1 MEKRKQ
7 EYGPGPVG
15 IPSAVFSLEN
25 GSLASSSVGDYN
37 WEVILHYIYGYL
49 KWVTV
54 KSKVYVKSYRPVRK
68 YVVK

>member
-37 WEVILHYIYGYL
+37 WEVILHYIWLFKMGDC
-49 KWVTV
+49 
-54 KSKVYVKSYRPVRK
+54 
-68 YVVK
+68 